1 MAVIHSEHPCPD
13 GLCSGVFLRTSYLS
27 RGAKWG
33 CPIPALSRIVGD
45 MNAPHGRRRQPEVTG
60 TPEVSESRGLFGRA
74 GCRRIMQTTRRGAS
88 IAVAVGIVVGGGLAG
103 CSSSDDVANSA
114 HDHTSV
120 ASATQSQTH
129 STSNSRT
136 PHPATGTP
144 QDNPHPSLNSTT
156 TSRHSGTQRG
166 ATNGTAQQQ
175 RSDAQGNRAALPR
188 TAKNGTA
195 TPRTGSGA
203 AGGAT
208 TTTPPGRTVF
218 QSPSGNIVCQFRGM
232 DDDGCDVHQHPR
244 WGDENRCPYLGVEA
258 RNDTMI
264 GFRRG
269 PDAEPCHWLLQGEFP
284 RTGPVLPYGQSKT
297 IPVQGNYTTSYTC
310 TSKASGMTCTSA
322 EGHGF
327 FVNDRQYKTW

>member
-1 MAVIHSEHPCPD
+1 
-13 GLCSGVFLRTSYLS
+13 
-27 RGAKWG
+27 
-33 CPIPALSRIVGD
+33 

-103 CSSSDDVANSA
+103 CSSSDDVAKSA
-114 HDHTSV
+114 HDH
-120 ASATQSQTH
+120 AQ
-129 STSNSRT
+129 
-136 PHPATGTP
+136 PATGTP

-175 RSDAQGNRAALPR
+175 QGGAQGNRAALPR

-203 AGGAT
+203 AGGGAT
-208 TTTPPGRTVF
+208 TTSPGRTVF
-218 QSPSGNIVCQFRGM
+218 QSPSSNIVCQFRGM

-297 IPVQGNYTTSYTC
+297 IPVQGTYTTTYTC